1 MSLPCSAAAV
11 RSPRPT
17 MLQKVRG
24 NTMENEQNKPMQ
36 TPAPYAAG
44 TGSVP
49 VALDRDAFARMG
61 YRERLALKKENPEVY
76 KELRK

>member
-1 MSLPCSAAAV
+1 MSLPCSAAGV

-17 MLQKVRG
+17 MLQKV
-24 NTMENEQNKPMQ
+24 Q

>member
-1 MSLPCSAAAV
+1 
-11 RSPRPT
+11 
-17 MLQKVRG
+17 
-24 NTMENEQNKPMQ
+24 MENEQNKPMQ

-61 YRERLALKKENPEVY
+61 YRERLALKM
-76 KELRK
+76 RKSPTPPART